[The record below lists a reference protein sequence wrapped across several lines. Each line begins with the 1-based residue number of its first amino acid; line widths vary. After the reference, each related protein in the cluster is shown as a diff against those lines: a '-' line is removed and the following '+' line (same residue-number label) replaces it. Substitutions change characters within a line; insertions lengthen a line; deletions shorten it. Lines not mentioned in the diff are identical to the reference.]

1 MMMMMM
7 RREPPHHQKVK
18 IAICFIVRCA
28 LDREQVNITE
38 YVHWSVEINERNVHA
53 RGRKMGN
60 PAYSMRLPF
69 DGLN

>member
-1 MMMMMM
+1 MMKMMM
-7 RREPPHHQKVK
+7 RHEPHHQKVK
-18 IAICFIVRCA
+18 IAICFIVRRA

-38 YVHWSVEINERNVHA
+38 YVYRSVEINGKNVHA